1 MIVQMFIQIVAFSSF
16 RYIFRSGMAK
26 SFDDLCLII
35 WGTPIL
41 FDTTE
46 RHHLHFSLSC
56 IGEGHG
62 NPLQSSCLENPKEGG
77 AWWAAVYRVAQSRT
91 WLKRLSSSSN
101 SSILFDTAVEQFYNA
116 TSIEKRFQSLHILTN
131 TFNFLVFWLI
141 AIKMDTQQHLIVV
154 LICISLLMHNVGY
167 LFISLFAIC
176 LSSLMRCL
184 LKSLTHLFNWFLF
197 SYCWVLR
204 VLSIFWVTV
213 FYQMCLLQIFYPQS
227 VACLPFLTL
236 SFSKQKFLTLM
247 NSSLSIIFH
256 GSCLWYCTYSILLP
270 QWRTLLPHVSI
281 GKTSVYLHRCARHIA
296 VCIFIAMLRI
306 TWGQALT
313 SWNHAAPTSPQHST
327 HGRYFRKVY
336 CGNKWLDTWVVQTL
350 TAVRDGIQAQAYPV
364 PEPVFFPPHCA
375 LWGAS
380 LRMTLMLWQTNAI
393 DFQGSYIWN
402 CEILQSTWVVKKSV
416 IESKVPYS

>member
-46 RHHLHFSLSC
+46 RHHFHFSLSC
-56 IGEGHG
+56 IGEGNG
-62 NPLQSSCLENPKEGG
+62 NPLQCSCLENPKDRG
-77 AWWAAVYRVAQSRT
+77 AWWAAIYGVAQSRT
-91 WLKRLSSSSN
+91 RLKRLSSSSN
-101 SSILFDTAVEQFYNA
+101 SSILFDTAVEPCYNT

-184 LKSLTHLFNWFLF
+184 LKSLTHFCNWFLF
-197 SYCWVLR
+197 SYCWVLIA
-204 VLSIFWVTV
+204 LSIFWVTV

-227 VACLPFLTL
+227 VVCLPFLTL

-247 NSSLSIIFH
+247 NSSLSIIYFM
-256 GSCLWYCTYSILLP
+256 GRVFGIVPILYFCLSEGHCFPMWVSGRPLCISICVLF
-270 QWRTLLPHVSI
+270 TLH
-281 GKTSVYLHRCARHIA
+281 SVYL
-296 VCIFIAMLRI
+296 
-306 TWGQALT
+306 
-313 SWNHAAPTSPQHST
+313 
-327 HGRYFRKVY
+327 
-336 CGNKWLDTWVVQTL
+336 
-350 TAVRDGIQAQAYPV
+350 
-364 PEPVFFPPHCA
+364 
-375 LWGAS
+375 
-380 LRMTLMLWQTNAI
+380 
-393 DFQGSYIWN
+393 
-402 CEILQSTWVVKKSV
+402 LQC
-416 IESKVPYS
+416 